1 MSAGECSADDQR
13 RVCLLTGAGG
23 LLGDEFCR
31 QWAGDYDI
39 VAVCR
44 DRAPA
49 VPSQLETYVDPLA
62 PDDTLAVNTPAV
74 HTLYADLTD
83 PADVDRV
90 VEVSLARFGRVD
102 LLVNN
107 AAYTG
112 RYPTT
117 MVDGDAALAD
127 LDEHLRTNTVAPL
140 RLALRVAQ
148 EFWRHR
154 AAENRDLGRNVVN
167 ISSISSVQTYPF
179 LGQAGYAASKAALNV
194 LTAHL
199 ASEFATFGVR
209 VNAVLPT
216 SFPALITTG
225 SVAEAIVELDRGT
238 ANGEALVLEAP
249 VSG

>member
-1 MSAGECSADDQR
+1 MSAPR

-31 QWAGDYDI
+31 RWAADYDI

-49 VPSQLETYVDPLA
+49 VPSQLESYVDPLA
-62 PDDTLAVNTPAV
+62 PQDALADNTPAV

-83 PADVDRV
+83 PAEVDRV
-90 VEVSLARFGRVD
+90 VEVTLARFGRVD

-107 AAYTG
+107 AAYMG
-112 RYPTT
+112 RYPAT
-117 MVDGDAALAD
+117 MVDGDAALTD
-127 LDEHLRTNTVAPL
+127 LDEHLRTNTVAPF

-148 EFWRHR
+148 EFWLHR
-154 AAENRDLGRNVVN
+154 AAENRDLSRNVVN
-167 ISSISSVQTYPF
+167 VSSISSVQTYPF
-179 LGQAGYAASKAALNV
+179 LGQAGYAASKAALNI
-194 LTAHL
+194 LTAHM
-199 ASEFATFGVR
+199 ASEFSTFGVR

-216 SFPALITTG
+216 SFPGLISTE
-225 SVAEAIVELDRGT
+225 SVTEAIVELDRSI
-238 ANGEALVLEAP
+238 ASGEALVLEAP